1 MRAEPEPGA
10 SPGGLQPPPRRAP
23 RRLQTTGDL
32 RVLQRLM
39 AHALVRPLA
48 PKHRQPPWID
58 GRPMEEVAAEFIRPN
73 DRLTALERLEIYHRM
88 YWFRLIDCATD
99 DCPGLRS
106 VLGARRFE
114 RLVRAYLAKYP
125 SRSFTLRNLCSRL
138 PQFIAEEPRW
148 TAPHTA
154 LAFDVARF
162 EWAQTVAFDGEARP
176 VPEPEALADAPPS
189 RLRFRLQPY
198 LSLLALDYP
207 VDDFVIAV
215 KKREALRGEASNA
228 VDGARPARR
237 LRRVARPRRGRIYL
251 AVHRLDDS
259 LYYKRLEPAAFRIL
273 TALGGGSPL
282 TRAVAAAGGKASPAQ
297 VRDWFSTW
305 MKLGWL
311 CAP

>member
-1 MRAEPEPGA
+1 MNSSTGRKDMRAEPEPGA

-125 SRSFTLRNLCSRL
+125 SRSFTA
-138 PQFIAEEPRW
+138 PQSV
-148 TAPHTA
+148 
-154 LAFDVARF
+154 LAAAAIHRRG
-162 EWAQTVAFDGEARP
+162 A
-176 VPEPEALADAPPS
+176 
-189 RLRFRLQPY
+189 
-198 LSLLALDYP
+198 ALD
-207 VDDFVIAV
+207 
-215 KKREALRGEASNA
+215 
-228 VDGARPARR
+228 GAAHRAGIRR
-237 LRRVARPRRGRIYL
+237 CPFRVGADGRI
-251 AVHRLDDS
+251 R
-259 LYYKRLEPAAFRIL
+259 R
-273 TALGGGSPL
+273 
-282 TRAVAAAGGKASPAQ
+282 
-297 VRDWFSTW
+297 
-305 MKLGWL
+305 
-311 CAP
+311 